1 MFACWVSKVP
11 VANLLENRVVLVTG
25 AGRGIGF
32 GIARRFAREGAT
44 VVIGELVEDRG
55 REAAEKILQMGGRAE
70 SVSLDV
76 ANGSSCQEMVDR
88 TLARHGRI
96 DVLVNNAGVF
106 RLHASEDMPEEDWR
120 LQIDVML
127 TGTFLC
133 TQAVGR
139 AMIKQ
144 GAGSVVNIA
153 SIGGVGGWPM
163 RSAYNAAKAG
173 IIVLTEVLATEW
185 AHHGIRLNCVSP
197 GVTRTEMMDVA
208 VSQGAASL
216 ERYENRT
223 PLGRVAEVEEIA
235 DAVLFLASERASYIT
250 GQNLRV
256 DGGWVPWA
264 NPLAIGFP
272 EEAGE

>member
-1 MFACWVSKVP
+1 MV
-11 VANLLENRVVLVTG
+11 NLLENRIALVTG

-32 GIARRFAREGAT
+32 GIARRFAAEGAT
-44 VVIGELVEDRG
+44 VVLGELVEDRG
-55 REAAEKILQMGGRAE
+55 RDAAQKILQMGGRAE

-76 ANGSSCQEMVDR
+76 ANGSSCQAVVEQTV
-88 TLARHGRI
+88 ARHGRI

-106 RLHASEDMPEEDWR
+106 RLHPSEDMPEEDWR

-144 GAGSVVNIA
+144 GAGSIVNIA
-153 SIGGVGGWPM
+153 SIGGMGGWPM

-173 IIVLTEVLATEW
+173 VLVLTEVLATEW
-185 AHHGIRLNCVSP
+185 AHYGIRLNCVSP

-208 VSQGAASL
+208 VSQGVASL

-264 NPLAIGFP
+264 NPSAVGFP
-272 EEAGE
+272 ERAPALESLRS